1 MMFFIQL
8 FVFMAWLF
16 KDGVSGLFDDVPR
29 DIANL
34 LPDLFSAFNLD
45 AIDNE
50 GKSHDGLRFGC

>member
-16 KDGVSGLFDDVPR
+16 KDGVSGLFEDVSR
-29 DIANL
+29 DIANI

-50 GKSHDGLRFGC
+50 GTNHNGLSF